1 MAVVDLA
8 PGLVLVTGPSRS
20 GKSRWAEYLV
30 EQQAEVTYI
39 ATAAPR
45 PNDARWQ
52 QRIVR
57 HQQRRPAHWS
67 VVECGPDL
75 AGAVHSIPANQTL
88 LIDALGGF
96 TASHSRSRR

>member
-1 MAVVDLA
+1 M
-8 PGLVLVTGPSRS
+8 
-20 GKSRWAEYLV
+20 
-30 EQQAEVTYI
+30 TYI

-96 TASHSRSRR
+96 TASSLDLDADTWLTVTDNLVRALSDRSQPS